1 MSNDAWKQEACYRKK
16 VAEII
21 HNDLIFFELIVASL
35 PKEQP
40 KEI

>member
-1 MSNDAWKQEACYRKK
+1 MKAGSLLQKK

-21 HNDLIFFELIVASL
+21 HNDLIFFEFVVASL
-35 PKEQP
+35 PKEQS

>member
-1 MSNDAWKQEACYRKK
+1 MKAGSLLQKK
-16 VAEII
+16 VAGII
-21 HNDLIFFELIVASL
+21 RNDLIFIELVIASL

>member
-1 MSNDAWKQEACYRKK
+1 MVHESRKLVTEE
-16 VAEII
+16 VAGII
-21 HNDLIFFELIVASL
+21 HNNLIFFELVIASL

>member
-1 MSNDAWKQEACYRKK
+1 MKVGSLLQKK
-16 VAEII
+16 VAGII
-21 HNDLIFFELIVASL
+21 HNDLIFFELVRASL